1 MSENT
6 FTRNQMLIASVIKK
20 AGIGDNSTFIVLN
33 TDTLTAFEV
42 KTLAD
47 GLFSITGEWKHSP
60 ERDFFSLAAELF
72 AGGSEN
78 AEHIFEISRD
88 SASVLERFLKRK
100 QSEEHNA
107 VLDETNS
114 ITCKKLTDLYKE
126 SYEGR
131 LKSALKAATD
141 SSPSVDV
148 YPVGRLA
155 AFYPALHSV
164 KEMLSAMP
172 FVPAIPF
179 LKADKELF
187 CDTEAFEAEGRQL
200 LEETEK
206 KNRSVKS
213 NVFLILKKLTDG
225 KLENEFCLLASQG
238 ASFTDFTAPTYGNNF
253 LCHKDD
259 SLSILAGNKNFSL
272 AVPSELFPANTD
284 TAVISL
290 APVYDGEKLM
300 ISFRSESITVK
311 HEIDKDIYS

>member
-1 MSENT
+1 MSETT
-6 FTRNQMLIASVIKK
+6 FTRNQMLVASVIKK
-20 AGIGDNSTFIVLN
+20 AGIVDNSTFIVLN
-33 TDTLTAFEV
+33 TDSLTAFEV
-42 KTLAD
+42 KTLPD

-72 AGGSEN
+72 AGDSEK
-78 AEHIFEISRD
+78 AEHIFEISKASS
-88 SASVLERFLKRK
+88 SALERFLKRK
-100 QSEEHNA
+100 QSDEHNA
-107 VLDETNS
+107 VLSEADS

-126 SYEGR
+126 SYESR
-131 LKSALKAATD
+131 LKNALGAAID

-172 FVPAIPF
+172 FVPGIPF
-179 LKADKELF
+179 FKANKELF
-187 CDTEAFEAEGRQL
+187 CDTATFEEDGRQL

-206 KNRSVKS
+206 KKRSVKN

-225 KLENEFCLLASQG
+225 RLENEFCLLASQG
-238 ASFTDFTAPTYGNNF
+238 AAFTDFAAPAYCSNF
-253 LCHKDD
+253 LCHKNDT
-259 SLSILAGNKNFSL
+259 LSILAGNKNFSVSIPL
-272 AVPSELFPANTD
+272 ELFPTNTD

-300 ISFRSESITVK
+300 LSFRSNSLTVSR
-311 HEIDKDIYS
+311 ELDTDIYS